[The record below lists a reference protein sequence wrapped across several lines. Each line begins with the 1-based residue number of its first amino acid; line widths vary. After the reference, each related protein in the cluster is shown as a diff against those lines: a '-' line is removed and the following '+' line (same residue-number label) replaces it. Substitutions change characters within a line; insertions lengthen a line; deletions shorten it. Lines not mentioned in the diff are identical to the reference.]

1 MSIARITWTFWH
13 ENRVKIFRSTGCPLN
28 VSLCGIETTGVRGE
42 SNTVYGGAPTC
53 DRGGD
58 TRARNPEAPSTP
70 RAPWTDPGMTERA
83 QHPRREC
90 PPSPAKNTVEISD
103 PRRSA
108 GAEMCLGRAGGS
120 GGAFAR
126 SESIGSGWRT
136 FGHWSNNSSWYPA
149 AARRPPQSDM
159 WKRVPQTPHCLARSE
174 FPRESEP
181 PHLWHVPRAASF
193 PIKSGPGIVTSGLPG
208 REVGPN
214 ICPTPFLR
222 PVNVT
227 ARLAKCAL
235 VGASRPCPTSL
246 TGISW
251 YF

>member
-1 MSIARITWTFWH
+1 
-13 ENRVKIFRSTGCPLN
+13 
-28 VSLCGIETTGVRGE
+28 
-42 SNTVYGGAPTC
+42 
-53 DRGGD
+53 
-58 TRARNPEAPSTP
+58 
-70 RAPWTDPGMTERA
+70 MTERA

-222 PVNVT
+222 PVHVT

-235 VGASRPCPTSL
+235 VGASRPCQPHL
-246 TGISW
+246 LVFHGPFNGIFEEGKNPQCWVVYLNQGLRVSSW
-251 YF
+251 IFSSRRLIT